1 MGAAL
6 KSPPD
11 ELRRVV
17 ELLDAKDA
25 LLERARRAIAASAE
39 LRDKIQDGID
49 VLGCRLPHRLKHLGC
64 LIQTPKLKVDF
75 TGNKLAEGLLLA

>member
-49 VLGCRLPHRLKHLGC
+49 ETYRLLAKRG
-64 LIQTPKLKVDF
+64 F
-75 TGNKLAEGLLLA
+75 TGELLRWSRSPRR